1 MNLTKWSENRLNDF
15 QFNFLDGEKSN
26 LLGILSGIPETEGR
40 EHVEVSS
47 ELPKIIPPG
56 KYYDY
61 FKKH

>member
-1 MNLTKWSENRLNDF
+1 
-15 QFNFLDGEKSN
+15 LDGEKSN